1 MRAQAYGFV
10 RGARCDIRTAMDTE
24 TAEQQAG
31 CVARRNLQSVPAA
44 PHRTAVASQHCCASV
59 CVCVGADKPGS
70 EVPHYH
76 AFQEERVLVK
86 EGKLGYF
93 IGHQHH
99 VQSAEAEQ
107 EVVVKPGD
115 AVMRHTN
122 SAPQTEQGVWG
133 TAWSSPQREQSSAQG
148 AAWHGVA
155 APIVLQSSS

>member
-1 MRAQAYGFV
+1 MCCSPQLAISASSAASHGCRL
-10 RGARCDIRTAMDTE
+10 TALL
-24 TAEQQAG
+24 
-31 CVARRNLQSVPAA
+31 CV
-44 PHRTAVASQHCCASV
+44 CV